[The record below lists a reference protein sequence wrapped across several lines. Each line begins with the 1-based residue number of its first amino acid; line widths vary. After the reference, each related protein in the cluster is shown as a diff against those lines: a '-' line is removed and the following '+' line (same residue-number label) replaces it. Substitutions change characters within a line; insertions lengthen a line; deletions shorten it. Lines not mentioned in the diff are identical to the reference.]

1 MGIIVVYD
9 IIIVKT
15 RKGEKIWKSNKGLH
29 KSPSKRWF
37 RTGIHSLLRWAD
49 AKGSADIIY
58 RMQRISPLCRS
69 DIAID
74 VTK

>member
-9 IIIVKT
+9 TIIVKT

-37 RTGIHSLLRWAD
+37 RTGIHSLL
-49 AKGSADIIY
+49 
-58 RMQRISPLCRS
+58 
-69 DIAID
+69 
-74 VTK
+74 